1 MKLSELKKISDPDE
15 VFRRFKKYKGSDDA
29 TIGISYR
36 DDKKYMVRVNGER
49 LIHFGSK
56 MQDYTL
62 HKNEERRKSYL
73 ARSGG
78 IKGEWRDDK
87 WSANQLSRSLLW
99 M

>member
-15 VFRRFKKYKGSDDA
+15 VFRRFKKYKGGDNA
-29 TIGISYR
+29 TIDISHR
-36 DDKKYMVRVNGER
+36 DDKKYMVRVDGKR
-49 LIHFGSK
+49 LVHFGSK

-87 WSANQLSRSLLW
+87 YSSNNLARNLLW
-99 M
+99 